1 MICLGVAICVT
12 KGRRC
17 VSDFSNLVAGAVSLS
32 SRSPWSNHGITFECG
47 DPRVYFYENFLRAV
61 AHEAGLKPML
71 IPTPFAAWH
80 ALGWTTEVLPS
91 PPITRNQV
99 ELMQVDNVCSLE
111 MPGFREL
118 GISLHSDTP
127 ADVMESLIKE
137 LPRLIPLQNQVARF
151 GVSELVPL
159 QLAYG
164 VGVPCAP
171 NPVYYQMLHH

>member
-1 MICLGVAICVT
+1 MA
-12 KGRRC
+12 
-17 VSDFSNLVAGAVSLS
+17 
-32 SRSPWSNHGITFECG
+32 SRSSAAILASTFMRTFSE
-47 DPRVYFYENFLRAV
+47 PLHTKLA
-61 AHEAGLKPML
+61 LKPML

-99 ELMQVDNVCSLE
+99 ELMQVDNVRSLE

-159 QLAYG
+159 LLAYG
-164 VGVPCAP
+164 IGVPCAP

>member
-1 MICLGVAICVT
+1 MDRGSAPESAHHSESSGT
-12 KGRRC
+12 DAGRQ
-17 VSDFSNLVAGAVSLS
+17 
-32 SRSPWSNHGITFECG
+32 
-47 DPRVYFYENFLRAV
+47 RVL
-61 AHEAGLKPML
+61 
-71 IPTPFAAWH
+71 T
-80 ALGWTTEVLPS
+80 
-91 PPITRNQV
+91 
-99 ELMQVDNVCSLE
+99 E

-164 VGVPCAP
+164 IGVPCAP